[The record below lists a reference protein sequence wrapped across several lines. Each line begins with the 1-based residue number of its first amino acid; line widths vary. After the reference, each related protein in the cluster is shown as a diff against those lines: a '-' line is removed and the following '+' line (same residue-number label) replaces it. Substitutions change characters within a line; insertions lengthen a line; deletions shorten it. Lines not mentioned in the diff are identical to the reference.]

1 MAVGPQDEEK
11 AAKHLDALEA
21 LGLIEFAPPP
31 ERVQL
36 RIQVIDRLQQIMTE
50 VGWTRGRTC
59 RRAWHGSR
67 ASWISA
73 RRSCFPARGRSRGRG
88 W

>member
-50 VGWTRGRTC
+50 VGWTRGRTDAVGHLSLC
-59 RRAWHGSR
+59 G
-67 ASWISA
+67 A
-73 RRSCFPARGRSRGRG
+73 RCILEGLETAGFEVVRVGG
-88 W
+88 